1 MSDKVARARLLTK
14 RRAQSFRNKKL
25 RKSEN
30 SSSTESGINCDPPQC
45 LEFNSDATINCL
57 RFDELKNENQNN
69 DNLFDYSF
77 EYAGINSDTDN
88 DSE

>member
-1 MSDKVARARLLTK
+1 MSDKIARARFLTK
-14 RRAQSFRNKKL
+14 RRVQSFRNKKL

-30 SSSTESGINCDPPQC
+30 SSSTESRINCDLPQC
-45 LEFNSDATINCL
+45 LEFHSDATINCS

-77 EYAGINSDTDN
+77 QRY
-88 DSE
+88 